1 MNGKRRTTDTAL
13 ARAGIRAKP
22 FGRESFDRLG
32 PSALRLR
39 LEEAVSGVERLGA
52 ERPDPLSVL
61 HSTFCVLHSEFG
73 PQHWWPGDTAFEMM
87 VGAIL
92 TQNTNWGNVERAIAN
107 LKAAGALDPRR
118 LAELPP
124 PRLAELIRPSGCF
137 RVKAKRLRE
146 FVLWLRRKQQRAGN
160 DGMAANR
167 RKGAAEMPPVLSSV
181 SCASARQNNRLFR
194 RTRTERLRRELLG
207 IHGIGPETADSILLY
222 ALRRRKFV
230 VDAYT
235 RRFLA
240 RHGLI
245 APGATY
251 AEIQS
256 LFERNLP
263 PSQRLYNEYH
273 ALIVRL
279 GKEFCRT
286 KPRCDRCPLEPLLGA
301 APHLLPP
308 GHEDTQT
315 KRTAATH

>member
-1 MNGKRRTTDTAL
+1 M
-13 ARAGIRAKP
+13 
-22 FGRESFDRLG
+22 
-32 PSALRLR
+32 
-39 LEEAVSGVERLGA
+39 
-52 ERPDPLSVL
+52 L
-61 HSTFCVLHSEFG
+61 HSAFRALHSEFG

-107 LKAAGALDPRR
+107 LKAAGLLDPRR
-118 LAELPP
+118 PALSLAEGLAELPQ

-146 FVLWLRRKQQRAGN
+146 FALWLKRQA
-160 DGMAANR
+160 DGRQTASDSFAALR
-167 RKGAAEMPPVLSSV
+167 GRP
-181 SCASARQNNRLFR
+181 
-194 RTRTERLRRELLG
+194 TEPLRRELLG

-245 APGATY
+245 APRAAY

-279 GKEFCRT
+279 GKEFCRA
-286 KPRCDRCPLEPLLGA
+286 KPRCDRCPLAPLLGA
-301 APHLLPP
+301 A
-308 GHEDTQT
+308 
-315 KRTAATH
+315 KRDS

>member
-1 MNGKRRTTDTAL
+1 MMSAPRSDLRT
-13 ARAGIRAKP
+13 KP
-22 FGRESFDRLG
+22 DL
-32 PSALRLR
+32 PSL
-39 LEEAVSGVERLGA
+39 
-52 ERPDPLSVL
+52 L

-124 PRLAELIRPSGCF
+124 SRLAGLIRPSGYF

-146 FVLWLRRKQQRAGN
+146 FALWLRRKGAGETRPL
-160 DGMAANR
+160 AA
-167 RKGAAEMPPVLSSV
+167 SV
-181 SCASARQNNRLFR
+181 SRAHWRQSTPSFR
-194 RTRTERLRRELLG
+194 WVRTERLRRELLG

-222 ALRRRKFV
+222 AFRRRKFV

-251 AEIQS
+251 SEVQL

-273 ALIVRL
+273 ALIVHL
-279 GKEFCRT
+279 GKEFCRS
-286 KPRCDRCPLEPLLGA
+286 KPRCDRCPLRPLLGA
-301 APHLLPP
+301 ASSHLLPP
-308 GHEDTQT
+308 RRRDIKNGT
-315 KRTAATH
+315 RRF